1 MSREQR
7 GPNEKLG
14 TVLALAGISNAG
26 LARRVNDLGAQRGLT
41 LRYDKTS
48 VARWVSKGMVPQ
60 GAAPHLIAAAIGAKL
75 GRPVP
80 LHEIGLADADP
91 APEVGLA
98 FPRDVAEA
106 VRSATELYRL
116 DLAGRRA
123 GSGGIWQSLAGSFSV
138 SAYATPASRWL
149 ISPADPSVE
158 RDANAA
164 RTAVLGPQGTT
175 EGARTGAGAHGAP
188 GRAAGSSDVE
198 TTTES
203 STTAPAASS
212 TEPSPTPDT
221 ADGAAHGTPDAG
233 GYSRVPAGPAET
245 PGSRRQSGPPAAA
258 GARPA
263 AGAQAADPPGPGTPA
278 PGSPRTA
285 SIPTQPGPQN
295 TSASGT
301 AASASARA
309 VRSDRAAKAA
319 PAPSAPPR
327 RGGGGASTGTGTGTL
342 APPVTSD
349 ISPLRVGHS
358 DVAKLREA
366 AQDARRWDSKY
377 GGGDWRS
384 SMVPEC
390 LRVDAAPLL
399 LGSYSDEVGR
409 ALFGA
414 AAELTRL
421 AGWMA
426 FDTGQQ
432 EAAQRY
438 YIQALRLARAAA
450 DVPLGGYVLASM
462 SLQAT
467 YRGFADEGVDLAQA
481 AVERNRGLAT
491 ARTMSFFRLVEARA
505 HAKANDAPA
514 AGAALKAAEG
524 WLERSRDGDAD
535 PSWLGFYSYDRFA
548 ADAAECHL
556 DLKAPRQVRR
566 FTEQALSR
574 PTEEFVRS
582 HGLRLVVS
590 AVAELESGNL
600 DAACAA
606 GTRAVEVAGRISSAR
621 TTEYVRDLLHR
632 LEPYGHEPRVAELRE
647 RARPLL
653 VAPA

>member
-1 MSREQR
+1 MSRELR
-7 GPNEKLG
+7 GPNDKLG

-80 LHEIGLADADP
+80 LHEIGLADVDP

-98 FPRDVAEA
+98 FPRGVPAA
-106 VRSATELYRL
+106 VVSATALYRL
-116 DLAGRRA
+116 DLAGRRT
-123 GSGGIWQSLAGSFSV
+123 GSGGIWQSLAGSFAV
-138 SAYATPASRWL
+138 TAYATPASRWL
-149 ISPADPSVE
+149 IKPADSTV
-158 RDANAA
+158 A
-164 RTAVLGPQGTT
+164 RGIDEVTDPTA
-175 EGARTGAGAHGAP
+175 
-188 GRAAGSSDVE
+188 
-198 TTTES
+198 
-203 STTAPAASS
+203 
-212 TEPSPTPDT
+212 
-221 ADGAAHGTPDAG
+221 
-233 GYSRVPAGPAET
+233 
-245 PGSRRQSGPPAAA
+245 
-258 GARPA
+258 
-263 AGAQAADPPGPGTPA
+263 
-278 PGSPRTA
+278 
-285 SIPTQPGPQN
+285 
-295 TSASGT
+295 
-301 AASASARA
+301 
-309 VRSDRAAKAA
+309 
-319 PAPSAPPR
+319 
-327 RGGGGASTGTGTGTL
+327 
-342 APPVTSD
+342 
-349 ISPLRVGHS
+349 LRVGHN

-366 AQDARRWDSKY
+366 AEDARRWDSKY

-399 LGSYSDEVGR
+399 LGSYTDEVGR

-414 AAELTRL
+414 SAQLTRL

-462 SLQAT
+462 SLQAV
-467 YRGFADEGVDLAQA
+467 YRGYGDEGVDLAQA

-505 HAKANDAPA
+505 HARAGDSAA
-514 AGAALKAAEG
+514 AGTALKASEG
-524 WLERSRDGDAD
+524 WLERSRTGDAD
-535 PSWLGFYSYDRFA
+535 PSWLGFYTYDRFA
-548 ADAAECHL
+548 ADAAECYH

-566 FTEQALSR
+566 FTEQALSK

-621 TTEYVRDLLHR
+621 TTEYVKDLLHR
-632 LEPYGHEPRVAELRE
+632 LEPYGDEPKVVELRE

>member
-14 TVLALAGISNAG
+14 AVLALAGISNAG

-60 GAAPHLIAAAIGAKL
+60 GAAPHLIAAAIGQKL

-98 FPRDVAEA
+98 FPRDVGEA
-106 VRSATELYRL
+106 VRAATDLYRL

-123 GSGGIWQSLAGSFSV
+123 GGGGIWQSLAGSFSV

-149 ISPADPSVE
+149 ITPADPSVE
-158 RDANAA
+158 R
-164 RTAVLGPQGTT
+164 
-175 EGARTGAGAHGAP
+175 EAGRHGS
-188 GRAAGSSDVE
+188 GGGS
-198 TTTES
+198 
-203 STTAPAASS
+203 
-212 TEPSPTPDT
+212 
-221 ADGAAHGTPDAG
+221 GQ
-233 GYSRVPAGPAET
+233 GPAD
-245 PGSRRQSGPPAAA
+245 SGEH
-258 GARPA
+258 
-263 AGAQAADPPGPGTPA
+263 
-278 PGSPRTA
+278 
-285 SIPTQPGPQN
+285 
-295 TSASGT
+295 
-301 AASASARA
+301 
-309 VRSDRAAKAA
+309 V
-319 PAPSAPPR
+319 
-327 RGGGGASTGTGTGTL
+327 
-342 APPVTSD
+342 
-349 ISPLRVGHS
+349 RVGHS

-366 AQDARRWDSKY
+366 AEDARKWDSKY

-414 AAELTRL
+414 TSELTRL

-481 AVERNRGLAT
+481 ALERNRGLAT

-505 HAKANDAPA
+505 HAKAGDGPA
-514 AGAALKAAEG
+514 AAAALKSAEG
-524 WLERSRDGDAD
+524 WLERSREGDAD
-535 PSWLGFYSYDRFA
+535 PTWLGFYSYDRFC
-548 ADAAECHL
+548 ADAAECYR
-556 DLKAPRQVRR
+556 DLRMPREVRR

-632 LEPYGHEPRVAELRE
+632 LEPYGHEPRVMELRE

>member
-98 FPRDVAEA
+98 FPRDVGEA

-149 ISPADPSVE
+149 ISPADATVE
-158 RDANAA
+158 RDAKAAGAPAFDSQGARGAHSSAGAQGPPGKAAQSTTAVPPGASAALNAQAA
-164 RTAVLGPQGTT
+164 RTALGTLGALGT
-175 EGARTGAGAHGAP
+175 RQ
-188 GRAAGSSDVE
+188 
-198 TTTES
+198 
-203 STTAPAASS
+203 APAI
-212 TEPSPTPDT
+212 
-221 ADGAAHGTPDAG
+221 
-233 GYSRVPAGPAET
+233 PAQP
-245 PGSRRQSGPPAAA
+245 
-258 GARPA
+258 RPE
-263 AGAQAADPPGPGTPA
+263 
-278 PGSPRTA
+278 
-285 SIPTQPGPQN
+285 
-295 TSASGT
+295 
-301 AASASARA
+301 
-309 VRSDRAAKAA
+309 AA
-319 PAPSAPPR
+319 PAPVSTSVPAPESTSTAIITTT
-327 RGGGGASTGTGTGTL
+327 GATSGP
-342 APPVTSD
+342 ASD

-358 DVAKLREA
+358 DVSKLREA

-505 HAKANDAPA
+505 HAKANDASA
-514 AGAALKAAEG
+514 AGSALKAAES

>member
-1 MSREQR
+1 MSRELR

-60 GAAPHLIAAAIGAKL
+60 GAAPHLIAAAIGQKL

-98 FPRDVAEA
+98 FPRDVAQA
-106 VRSATELYRL
+106 VKSATELYRL

-123 GSGGIWQSLAGSFSV
+123 GSGGIWQSLAGSFAV

-149 ISPADPSVE
+149 ITPADSSVAREVSPA
-158 RDANAA
+158 
-164 RTAVLGPQGTT
+164 
-175 EGARTGAGAHGAP
+175 EGSGAP
-188 GRAAGSSDVE
+188 A
-198 TTTES
+198 
-203 STTAPAASS
+203 
-212 TEPSPTPDT
+212 
-221 ADGAAHGTPDAG
+221 
-233 GYSRVPAGPAET
+233 
-245 PGSRRQSGPPAAA
+245 
-258 GARPA
+258 
-263 AGAQAADPPGPGTPA
+263 
-278 PGSPRTA
+278 
-285 SIPTQPGPQN
+285 
-295 TSASGT
+295 
-301 AASASARA
+301 
-309 VRSDRAAKAA
+309 
-319 PAPSAPPR
+319 
-327 RGGGGASTGTGTGTL
+327 
-342 APPVTSD
+342 
-349 ISPLRVGHS
+349 RVGHS
-358 DVAKLREA
+358 DVRKLREA
-366 AQDARRWDSKY
+366 AEDARRWDSKY

-390 LRVDAAPLL
+390 LRVEAAPLL
-399 LGSYSDEVGR
+399 LGSYADDVGR
-409 ALFGA
+409 SLFGA
-414 AAELTRL
+414 SAELTRL

-467 YRGFADEGVDLAQA
+467 YRGFGDEGVDLAQA
-481 AVERNRGLAT
+481 ALERNRGLAT

-505 HAKANDAPA
+505 HARAGDAPA

-524 WLERSRDGDAD
+524 WLERSRPGDSD
-535 PSWLGFYSYDRFA
+535 PVWLGFYSYDRFA
-548 ADAAECHL
+548 ADAAECYR

-600 DAACAA
+600 DAACEQ
-606 GTRAVEVAGRISSAR
+606 GVRAVEVAGRISSAR

-632 LEPYGHEPRVAELRE
+632 LEPYGDEPRVVELRE

-653 VAPA
+653 MTPA

>member
-1 MSREQR
+1 MSRELR
-7 GPNEKLG
+7 EPNEKLG
-14 TVLALAGISNAG
+14 AVLALAGISNAG

-98 FPRDVAEA
+98 FPRDVGAA
-106 VRSATELYRL
+106 VRSATDLYRL
-116 DLAGRRA
+116 DLAGRR
-123 GSGGIWQSLAGSFSV
+123 GGGGIWQSLAGSFSV
-138 SAYATPASRWL
+138 AAYATPASRWL
-149 ISPADPSVE
+149 ISPADSSVAREPAGSAGPVRPAHQPSAAAPSSAHDAPTHSAPAHDAPAQGAPT
-158 RDANAA
+158 RDAPTRDLPSSPAPKSPTPKSPTPGTPETGSRPSPEG
-164 RTAVLGPQGTT
+164 RTTGP
-175 EGARTGAGAHGAP
+175 ATGP
-188 GRAAGSSDVE
+188 M
-198 TTTES
+198 
-203 STTAPAASS
+203 TAPADRTAGPPS
-212 TEPSPTPDT
+212 TV
-221 ADGAAHGTPDAG
+221 
-233 GYSRVPAGPAET
+233 VPAQHGPET
-245 PGSRRQSGPPAAA
+245 LRDHVQ
-258 GARPA
+258 
-263 AGAQAADPPGPGTPA
+263 
-278 PGSPRTA
+278 
-285 SIPTQPGPQN
+285 
-295 TSASGT
+295 
-301 AASASARA
+301 
-309 VRSDRAAKAA
+309 
-319 PAPSAPPR
+319 
-327 RGGGGASTGTGTGTL
+327 
-342 APPVTSD
+342 
-349 ISPLRVGHS
+349 RVGHS
-358 DVAKLREA
+358 DVTKLREA
-366 AQDARRWDSKY
+366 AEDARRWDSKY

-399 LGSYSDEVGR
+399 LGSYTDEVGR

-414 AAELTRL
+414 TAELTRL

-467 YRGFADEGVDLAQA
+467 YRDFPDEGVDLAQA

-505 HAKANDAPA
+505 HAKAGDSAA
-514 AGAALKAAEG
+514 AGAALRAAEG
-524 WLERSRDGDAD
+524 WLERSREGDPD
-535 PSWLGFYSYDRFA
+535 PTWLGFYSYDRFA
-548 ADAAECHL
+548 ADAAECYR
-556 DLKAPRQVRR
+556 DLKLPRQVRR

-574 PTEEFVRS
+574 PTEEYVRS

-632 LEPYGHEPRVAELRE
+632 LEPYGDEPRVAELRE

>member
-60 GAAPHLIAAAIGAKL
+60 GAAPHLIAAAIGQKL

-98 FPRDVAEA
+98 FPRDVGEA
-106 VRSATELYRL
+106 VRSATDLYRL

-123 GSGGIWQSLAGSFSV
+123 GGGGIWQSLAGSFAV

-149 ISPADPSVE
+149 ITPADPSVE
-158 RDANAA
+158 REAP
-164 RTAVLGPQGTT
+164 RPP
-175 EGARTGAGAHGAP
+175 GAGITG
-188 GRAAGSSDVE
+188 
-198 TTTES
+198 
-203 STTAPAASS
+203 
-212 TEPSPTPDT
+212 
-221 ADGAAHGTPDAG
+221 
-233 GYSRVPAGPAET
+233 
-245 PGSRRQSGPPAAA
+245 
-258 GARPA
+258 
-263 AGAQAADPPGPGTPA
+263 
-278 PGSPRTA
+278 
-285 SIPTQPGPQN
+285 
-295 TSASGT
+295 
-301 AASASARA
+301 
-309 VRSDRAAKAA
+309 
-319 PAPSAPPR
+319 
-327 RGGGGASTGTGTGTL
+327 GGGGATGGAATASAATEY
-342 APPVTSD
+342 V
-349 ISPLRVGHS
+349 RVGHS

-366 AQDARRWDSKY
+366 AEDARRWDSKY

-399 LGSYSDEVGR
+399 LASYSDEVGR

-414 AAELTRL
+414 TAELTRL

-481 AVERNRGLAT
+481 ALERNRGLAT

-505 HAKANDAPA
+505 HAKAGDGVA
-514 AGAALKAAEG
+514 AAAALKSAEG
-524 WLERSRDGDAD
+524 WLERSREGDGD
-535 PSWLGFYSYDRFA
+535 PTWLGFYSYDRFC
-548 ADAAECHL
+548 ADAAECYS
-556 DLKAPRQVRR
+556 DLKAPREVRR

-632 LEPYGHEPRVAELRE
+632 LEPYGDEPRVMELRE

>member
-1 MSREQR
+1 MSREPR

-60 GAAPHLIAAAIGAKL
+60 GAAPHLIAAAIGSKL

-91 APEVGLA
+91 GPEVGLA
-98 FPRDVAEA
+98 FPRDVRAA
-106 VRSATELYRL
+106 VKAATDLYRL
-116 DLAGRRA
+116 DLHGGRR
-123 GSGGIWQSLAGSFSV
+123 GGGGIWQSLAGSFAV

-149 ISPADPSVE
+149 ITPADSSVA
-158 RDANAA
+158 RDPETAA
-164 RTAVLGPQGTT
+164 RSAGTDGGAAPGDNAGGANGSAGP
-175 EGARTGAGAHGAP
+175 GAG
-188 GRAAGSSDVE
+188 
-198 TTTES
+198 
-203 STTAPAASS
+203 
-212 TEPSPTPDT
+212 PD
-221 ADGAAHGTPDAG
+221 GEG
-233 GYSRVPAGPAET
+233 AET
-245 PGSRRQSGPPAAA
+245 P
-258 GARPA
+258 
-263 AGAQAADPPGPGTPA
+263 
-278 PGSPRTA
+278 
-285 SIPTQPGPQN
+285 
-295 TSASGT
+295 
-301 AASASARA
+301 
-309 VRSDRAAKAA
+309 
-319 PAPSAPPR
+319 
-327 RGGGGASTGTGTGTL
+327 
-342 APPVTSD
+342 
-349 ISPLRVGHS
+349 SPLRVGHS

-366 AQDARRWDSKY
+366 ADEARRWDSKY

-399 LGSYSDEVGR
+399 LGAYTDEVGR
-409 ALFGA
+409 SLFGA
-414 AAELTRL
+414 TSELTRL

-481 AVERNRGLAT
+481 ALERNRGLAT

-505 HAKANDAPA
+505 HAKNNDAHA
-514 AGAALKAAEG
+514 CGASLSGAES
-524 WLERSRDGDAD
+524 WLERAREGDAD
-535 PSWLGFYSYDRFA
+535 PSWLDFYSYDRLA
-548 ADAAECHL
+548 ADAAECYR
-556 DLKAPRQVRR
+556 DLRAPRQVRR
-566 FTEQALSR
+566 FTEKALSK

-582 HGLRLVVS
+582 HGLRLIVS

-606 GTRAVEVAGRISSAR
+606 GARAVEVANRISSAR

-632 LEPYGHEPRVAELRE
+632 LEPYGDEPQVAELRE
-647 RARPLL
+647 QARPLL
-653 VAPA
+653 AAPA

>member
-1 MSREQR
+1 MSRELR

-26 LARRVNDLGAQRGLT
+26 LARRVNDLGSQRGLT

-98 FPRDVAEA
+98 FPRDVGEA
-106 VRSATELYRL
+106 VRSATDLYRL

-123 GSGGIWQSLAGSFSV
+123 GSGGIWQSLAGSFAV

-149 ISPADPSVE
+149 ISPADSSVA
-158 RDANAA
+158 RDAAMAEAA
-164 RTAVLGPQGTT
+164 R
-175 EGARTGAGAHGAP
+175 RAH
-188 GRAAGSSDVE
+188 
-198 TTTES
+198 
-203 STTAPAASS
+203 
-212 TEPSPTPDT
+212 
-221 ADGAAHGTPDAG
+221 AAHG
-233 GYSRVPAGPAET
+233 GPGLTGPPPSTTGAT
-245 PGSRRQSGPPAAA
+245 GPPAAP
-258 GARPA
+258 GAPGALAADA
-263 AGAQAADPPGPGTPA
+263 AGE
-278 PGSPRTA
+278 
-285 SIPTQPGPQN
+285 
-295 TSASGT
+295 
-301 AASASARA
+301 
-309 VRSDRAAKAA
+309 V
-319 PAPSAPPR
+319 
-327 RGGGGASTGTGTGTL
+327 
-342 APPVTSD
+342 
-349 ISPLRVGHS
+349 SPLRVGHS

-366 AQDARRWDSKY
+366 AADARRWDSKY

-399 LGSYSDEVGR
+399 LAAYSDEVGR
-409 ALFGA
+409 GLFGA
-414 AAELTRL
+414 TAELTRL

-481 AVERNRGLAT
+481 ALERNRGLAT

-505 HAKANDAPA
+505 HAKAGDAAA

-524 WLERSRDGDAD
+524 WLERSRPGDAD

-548 ADAAECHL
+548 ADAAECYR
-556 DLKAPRQVRR
+556 DLKAPRQMRR

-574 PTEEFVRS
+574 PTEEFARS

-632 LEPYGHEPRVAELRE
+632 LEPYGDEPRVAELRE

>member
-1 MSREQR
+1 MPRAYAWRRGGRLWVEGWRMSREQR

-60 GAAPHLIAAAIGAKL
+60 GAAPHLIAAAIGQKL

-98 FPRDVAEA
+98 FPRDVGEA

-123 GSGGIWQSLAGSFSV
+123 GGGGIWQSLAGSFAV

-149 ISPADPSVE
+149 ITPADSSVE
-158 RDANAA
+158 RS
-164 RTAVLGPQGTT
+164 V
-175 EGARTGAGAHGAP
+175 
-188 GRAAGSSDVE
+188 
-198 TTTES
+198 
-203 STTAPAASS
+203 PAA
-212 TEPSPTPDT
+212 PDGT
-221 ADGAAHGTPDAG
+221 ADD
-233 GYSRVPAGPAET
+233 
-245 PGSRRQSGPPAAA
+245 
-258 GARPA
+258 
-263 AGAQAADPPGPGTPA
+263 
-278 PGSPRTA
+278 
-285 SIPTQPGPQN
+285 
-295 TSASGT
+295 
-301 AASASARA
+301 
-309 VRSDRAAKAA
+309 
-319 PAPSAPPR
+319 
-327 RGGGGASTGTGTGTL
+327 GGA
-342 APPVTSD
+342 V
-349 ISPLRVGHS
+349 RVGHS

-366 AQDARRWDSKY
+366 AEDARRWDSKY

-414 AAELTRL
+414 TAELTRL

-481 AVERNRGLAT
+481 ALERNRGLAT

-505 HAKANDAPA
+505 HAKAGDAAA
-514 AGAALKAAEG
+514 AGAALRAAEG
-524 WLERSRDGDAD
+524 WLERSREGDPD
-535 PSWLGFYSYDRFA
+535 PSWLGFYSYDRFC
-548 ADAAECHL
+548 ADAAECYR

-574 PTEEFVRS
+574 PTEEYVRS
-582 HGLRLVVS
+582 HGLRLIVS

-632 LEPYGHEPRVAELRE
+632 LEPYGDEPRVAELRE

-653 VAPA
+653 MAPA

>member
-1 MSREQR
+1 MSRELR
-7 GPNEKLG
+7 EPNEKLG
-14 TVLALAGISNAG
+14 AVLALAGISNAG

-98 FPRDVAEA
+98 FPRDVGSA
-106 VRSATELYRL
+106 VRSATDLYRL
-116 DLAGRRA
+116 DLAGRR
-123 GSGGIWQSLAGSFSV
+123 GGGGIWQSLAGSFSV
-138 SAYATPASRWL
+138 AAYATPASRWL
-149 ISPADPSVE
+149 ISPADGSVARE
-158 RDANAA
+158 PAGQAGSANSAGPAGGPAHHRSAAATSSAHEAAHDAAHDAA
-164 RTAVLGPQGTT
+164 RHAPVQDAPAQDTPAQGASARDLPSPRPPAAGTA
-175 EGARTGAGAHGAP
+175 AP
-188 GRAAGSSDVE
+188 GPRPAPEGR
-198 TTTES
+198 TTGPATGPM
-203 STTAPAASS
+203 TAPAGRTAGPPS
-212 TEPSPTPDT
+212 TV
-221 ADGAAHGTPDAG
+221 
-233 GYSRVPAGPAET
+233 VPAQHGPET
-245 PGSRRQSGPPAAA
+245 PRDHVQ
-258 GARPA
+258 
-263 AGAQAADPPGPGTPA
+263 
-278 PGSPRTA
+278 
-285 SIPTQPGPQN
+285 
-295 TSASGT
+295 
-301 AASASARA
+301 
-309 VRSDRAAKAA
+309 
-319 PAPSAPPR
+319 
-327 RGGGGASTGTGTGTL
+327 
-342 APPVTSD
+342 
-349 ISPLRVGHS
+349 RVGHS
-358 DVAKLREA
+358 DVTKLREA
-366 AQDARRWDSKY
+366 AEDARRWDSKY

-399 LGSYSDEVGR
+399 LGSYTDEVGR

-414 AAELTRL
+414 TAELTRL

-467 YRGFADEGVDLAQA
+467 YRDFPDEGVDLAQA

-505 HAKANDAPA
+505 HAKAGDSAA
-514 AGAALKAAEG
+514 AGAALRAAEG
-524 WLERSRDGDAD
+524 WLERSREGDPD
-535 PSWLGFYSYDRFA
+535 PTWLGFYSYDRFA
-548 ADAAECHL
+548 ADAAECYR
-556 DLKAPRQVRR
+556 DLKLPRQVRR

-574 PTEEFVRS
+574 PTEEYVRS

-632 LEPYGHEPRVAELRE
+632 LEPYGDEPRVAELRE

>member
-1 MSREQR
+1 MSRELR
-7 GPNEKLG
+7 EPNEKLG
-14 TVLALAGISNAG
+14 AVLALAGISNAG

-98 FPRDVAEA
+98 FPRDVGAA
-106 VRSATELYRL
+106 VRSATDLYRL
-116 DLAGRRA
+116 DLAGRR
-123 GSGGIWQSLAGSFSV
+123 GGGGIWQSLAGSFSV
-138 SAYATPASRWL
+138 AAYATPASRWL
-149 ISPADPSVE
+149 ISPADSSVARE
-158 RDANAA
+158 PAGSRAA
-164 RTAVLGPQGTT
+164 HLTAGAPATGDPTT
-175 EGARTGAGAHGAP
+175 GGATTDQAAPGSAAPDTGAPDTGAP
-188 GRAAGSSDVE
+188 GDPTTDDPTARTSAALD
-198 TTTES
+198 
-203 STTAPAASS
+203 PAARHSMVRSPVSATPSAHDAPTREATAAQGPRSS
-212 TEPSPTPDT
+212 PDGRT
-221 ADGAAHGTPDAG
+221 TGPMTGLAG
-233 GYSRVPAGPAET
+233 PMAGPA
-245 PGSRRQSGPPAAA
+245 SGPVTGPAT
-258 GARPA
+258 GPPSTVVPA
-263 AGAQAADPPGPGTPA
+263 
-278 PGSPRTA
+278 
-285 SIPTQPGPQN
+285 QPGPE
-295 TSASGT
+295 T
-301 AASASARA
+301 
-309 VRSDRAAKAA
+309 
-319 PAPSAPPR
+319 PR
-327 RGGGGASTGTGTGTL
+327 DHGQ
-342 APPVTSD
+342 
-349 ISPLRVGHS
+349 RVGHS
-358 DVAKLREA
+358 DVSKLREA
-366 AQDARRWDSKY
+366 AEDARRWDSKY

-399 LGSYSDEVGR
+399 LGSYTDEVGR

-414 AAELTRL
+414 TAELTRL

-467 YRGFADEGVDLAQA
+467 YRDFPDEGVDLAQA

-505 HAKANDAPA
+505 HAKAGDSTA
-514 AGAALKAAEG
+514 AGAALRAAEG
-524 WLERSRDGDAD
+524 WLERSREGDPD
-535 PSWLGFYSYDRFA
+535 PTWLGFYSYDRFA
-548 ADAAECHL
+548 ADAAECYR
-556 DLKAPRQVRR
+556 DLKLPRQVRR

-574 PTEEFVRS
+574 PTEEYVRS

-632 LEPYGHEPRVAELRE
+632 LEPYGDEPRVAELRE

>member
-14 TVLALAGISNAG
+14 AVLALAGISNAG

-60 GAAPHLIAAAIGAKL
+60 GAAPHLIAAAIGQKL

-98 FPRDVAEA
+98 FPRDVGQA

-123 GSGGIWQSLAGSFSV
+123 GSGGIWQSLAGSFAV

-149 ISPADPSVE
+149 ITPADSSVAREVSPSE
-158 RDANAA
+158 
-164 RTAVLGPQGTT
+164 TS
-175 EGARTGAGAHGAP
+175 GAP
-188 GRAAGSSDVE
+188 L
-198 TTTES
+198 
-203 STTAPAASS
+203 
-212 TEPSPTPDT
+212 
-221 ADGAAHGTPDAG
+221 
-233 GYSRVPAGPAET
+233 
-245 PGSRRQSGPPAAA
+245 
-258 GARPA
+258 
-263 AGAQAADPPGPGTPA
+263 
-278 PGSPRTA
+278 
-285 SIPTQPGPQN
+285 
-295 TSASGT
+295 
-301 AASASARA
+301 
-309 VRSDRAAKAA
+309 K
-319 PAPSAPPR
+319 
-327 RGGGGASTGTGTGTL
+327 
-342 APPVTSD
+342 
-349 ISPLRVGHS
+349 VGHS
-358 DVAKLREA
+358 DVQKLREA
-366 AQDARRWDSKY
+366 AEDARRWDSKY

-390 LRVDAAPLL
+390 LRVEAAPLL

-414 AAELTRL
+414 SAELTRL

-467 YRGFADEGVDLAQA
+467 YRGFGDEGVDLAQA
-481 AVERNRGLAT
+481 ALERNRGLAT

-505 HAKANDAPA
+505 HARAGDAQA
-514 AGAALKAAEG
+514 AGAALKAAES
-524 WLERSRDGDAD
+524 WLERSREGDHD

-548 ADAAECHL
+548 ADAAECYR

-566 FTEQALSR
+566 FTEQALSK

-600 DAACAA
+600 DAACEQ
-606 GTRAVEVAGRISSAR
+606 GVRAVEVAGRISSAR

-632 LEPYGHEPRVAELRE
+632 LEPYGDEPRVVELRE

-653 VAPA
+653 MAPA

>member
-98 FPRDVAEA
+98 FPRDVGEA
-106 VRSATELYRL
+106 VKSATELYRL

-123 GSGGIWQSLAGSFSV
+123 GGGGIWQSLAGSFAV

-149 ISPADPSVE
+149 ITPADASVE
-158 RDANAA
+158 RLFDVAGGSP
-164 RTAVLGPQGTT
+164 LSSDPS
-175 EGARTGAGAHGAP
+175 AGAHEP
-188 GRAAGSSDVE
+188 GGVSDGPE
-198 TTTES
+198 
-203 STTAPAASS
+203 
-212 TEPSPTPDT
+212 T
-221 ADGAAHGTPDAG
+221 AD
-233 GYSRVPAGPAET
+233 V
-245 PGSRRQSGPPAAA
+245 
-258 GARPA
+258 
-263 AGAQAADPPGPGTPA
+263 ADTPA
-278 PGSPRTA
+278 
-285 SIPTQPGPQN
+285 
-295 TSASGT
+295 
-301 AASASARA
+301 
-309 VRSDRAAKAA
+309 
-319 PAPSAPPR
+319 
-327 RGGGGASTGTGTGTL
+327 
-342 APPVTSD
+342 
-349 ISPLRVGHS
+349 RVGHS

-366 AQDARRWDSKY
+366 AEDARRWDSKY

-414 AAELTRL
+414 TAELTRL

-481 AVERNRGLAT
+481 ALERNRGLAT

-505 HAKANDAPA
+505 HAKANDAAA

-524 WLERSRDGDAD
+524 WLERSREGDGD

-548 ADAAECHL
+548 ADAAECYR

-574 PTEEFVRS
+574 PTEEYVRS

-632 LEPYGHEPRVAELRE
+632 LEPYGDEPRVMELRE

-653 VAPA
+653 MTPA

>member
-1 MSREQR
+1 MSREPR

-14 TVLALAGISNAG
+14 AVLALAGISNAG

-60 GAAPHLIAAAIGAKL
+60 GVAPHLIAAAIGSKL

-98 FPRDVAEA
+98 FPRDVGAA

-116 DLAGRRA
+116 DPAGRRG
-123 GSGGIWQSLAGSFSV
+123 GSGSVWQSLAGSFSV
-138 SAYATPASRWL
+138 SAYAVPTSRWL
-149 ISPADPSVE
+149 IKPADSSVA
-158 RDANAA
+158 RDASALTG
-164 RTAVLGPQGTT
+164 TAGI
-175 EGARTGAGAHGAP
+175 A
-188 GRAAGSSDVE
+188 
-198 TTTES
+198 
-203 STTAPAASS
+203 
-212 TEPSPTPDT
+212 
-221 ADGAAHGTPDAG
+221 
-233 GYSRVPAGPAET
+233 PAGPGIADA
-245 PGSRRQSGPPAAA
+245 GPV
-258 GARPA
+258 
-263 AGAQAADPPGPGTPA
+263 PGPADEQRPY
-278 PGSPRTA
+278 
-285 SIPTQPGPQN
+285 
-295 TSASGT
+295 
-301 AASASARA
+301 
-309 VRSDRAAKAA
+309 
-319 PAPSAPPR
+319 
-327 RGGGGASTGTGTGTL
+327 
-342 APPVTSD
+342 PPVPTS
-349 ISPLRVGHS
+349 LRVGHS

-366 AQDARRWDSKY
+366 AQEARRWDSKY

-390 LRVDAAPLL
+390 LRVDATPLL

-409 ALFGA
+409 SLFGA
-414 AAELTRL
+414 TAELTRL

-481 AVERNRGLAT
+481 ALERNRGLAT
-491 ARTMSFFRLVEARA
+491 ARTMSFFHLVEARA
-505 HAKANDAPA
+505 LAKAGDS
-514 AGAALKAAEG
+514 GACGTSLAAAEG
-524 WLERSRDGDAD
+524 WLERSRDGDPD
-535 PSWLGFYSYDRFA
+535 PSWLDFYSYDRLA
-548 ADAAECHL
+548 ADAAECYR

-632 LEPYGHEPRVAELRE
+632 LEPYGDEPRVAELRE

-653 VAPA
+653 AAPA

>member
-60 GAAPHLIAAAIGAKL
+60 GAAPHLIAAAIGQKL

-98 FPRDVAEA
+98 FPRDVGAA
-106 VRSATELYRL
+106 VKSATELYRL

-123 GSGGIWQSLAGSFSV
+123 GGGIWQSLAGSFAV

-149 ISPADPSVE
+149 ITPADSSVA
-158 RDANAA
+158 RDVT
-164 RTAVLGPQGTT
+164 R
-175 EGARTGAGAHGAP
+175 E
-188 GRAAGSSDVE
+188 
-198 TTTES
+198 
-203 STTAPAASS
+203 
-212 TEPSPTPDT
+212 
-221 ADGAAHGTPDAG
+221 
-233 GYSRVPAGPAET
+233 
-245 PGSRRQSGPPAAA
+245 
-258 GARPA
+258 
-263 AGAQAADPPGPGTPA
+263 AQRD
-278 PGSPRTA
+278 
-285 SIPTQPGPQN
+285 
-295 TSASGT
+295 
-301 AASASARA
+301 
-309 VRSDRAAKAA
+309 AA
-319 PAPSAPPR
+319 PADD
-327 RGGGGASTGTGTGTL
+327 GGA
-342 APPVTSD
+342 PMK
-349 ISPLRVGHS
+349 VGHS
-358 DVAKLREA
+358 DVLKLREA
-366 AQDARRWDSKY
+366 AEDARRWDSKY

-390 LRVDAAPLL
+390 LRVEAAPLL

-414 AAELTRL
+414 SAELTRL

-467 YRGFADEGVDLAQA
+467 YRGFGDEGVDLAQA
-481 AVERNRGLAT
+481 ALERNRGLAT

-505 HAKANDAPA
+505 HARANDAQA
-514 AGAALKAAEG
+514 AGAALRAAEG
-524 WLERSRDGDAD
+524 WLERARDGDHD

-548 ADAAECHL
+548 ADAAECYR

-600 DAACAA
+600 DAACEQ
-606 GTRAVEVAGRISSAR
+606 GTRALEVAGRISSAR
-621 TTEYVRDLLHR
+621 TTEYVKDLLHR
-632 LEPYGHEPRVAELRE
+632 LEPYGDEPRVVELRE

>member
-1 MSREQR
+1 MSRDIR

-60 GAAPHLIAAAIGAKL
+60 GAAPHLIASAIGSKL

-98 FPRDVAEA
+98 FPRDVGAA

-123 GSGGIWQSLAGSFSV
+123 GGGGIWQSLAGSFAV

-149 ISPADPSVE
+149 ISPADSSVARE
-158 RDANAA
+158 AAEARDRDA
-164 RTAVLGPQGTT
+164 
-175 EGARTGAGAHGAP
+175 
-188 GRAAGSSDVE
+188 
-198 TTTES
+198 
-203 STTAPAASS
+203 
-212 TEPSPTPDT
+212 
-221 ADGAAHGTPDAG
+221 
-233 GYSRVPAGPAET
+233 
-245 PGSRRQSGPPAAA
+245 AAA
-258 GARPA
+258 GD
-263 AGAQAADPPGPGTPA
+263 AG
-278 PGSPRTA
+278 
-285 SIPTQPGPQN
+285 IPQH
-295 TSASGT
+295 
-301 AASASARA
+301 
-309 VRSDRAAKAA
+309 
-319 PAPSAPPR
+319 
-327 RGGGGASTGTGTGTL
+327 
-342 APPVTSD
+342 
-349 ISPLRVGHS
+349 VGHS
-358 DVAKLREA
+358 DVTKLREA
-366 AQDARRWDSKY
+366 AEDARRWDSKY

-399 LGSYSDEVGR
+399 LASYSDEVGR

-414 AAELTRL
+414 TSELTRL

-481 AVERNRGLAT
+481 ALERNRGLAT

-505 HAKANDAPA
+505 QAKAGEARA
-514 AGAALKAAEG
+514 CEVALKAAEG
-524 WLERSRDGDAD
+524 WLERSRGGDPD
-535 PSWLGFYSYDRFA
+535 PAWLDFYSYERFA
-548 ADAAECHL
+548 ADAAECYR
-556 DLKAPRQVRR
+556 DLRLPRQVRR

-632 LEPYGHEPRVAELRE
+632 LEPYGNEPRVVELRE

-653 VAPA
+653 AAPA

>member
-1 MSREQR
+1 MSRELR
-7 GPNEKLG
+7 EPNEKLG
-14 TVLALAGISNAG
+14 AVLALAGISNAG

-98 FPRDVAEA
+98 FPRDVGAA
-106 VRSATELYRL
+106 VRSATDLYRL
-116 DLAGRRA
+116 DLAGRR
-123 GSGGIWQSLAGSFSV
+123 GGGGIWQSLAGSFSV
-138 SAYATPASRWL
+138 AAYATPASRWL
-149 ISPADPSVE
+149 ISPADGSVARE
-158 RDANAA
+158 PAGTNPGPAA
-164 RTAVLGPQGTT
+164 H
-175 EGARTGAGAHGAP
+175 GAGAHGP
-188 GRAAGSSDVE
+188 AAHGPTAQSPVTAATPSAHDAATHE
-198 TTTES
+198 
-203 STTAPAASS
+203 APAAAPAHEA
-212 TEPSPTPDT
+212 TAPGPRPSPEGRTTGPAT
-221 ADGAAHGTPDAG
+221 GPMTGPVSGPPSTV
-233 GYSRVPAGPAET
+233 VPAQPGAET
-245 PGSRRQSGPPAAA
+245 PRDHGQ
-258 GARPA
+258 
-263 AGAQAADPPGPGTPA
+263 
-278 PGSPRTA
+278 
-285 SIPTQPGPQN
+285 
-295 TSASGT
+295 
-301 AASASARA
+301 
-309 VRSDRAAKAA
+309 
-319 PAPSAPPR
+319 
-327 RGGGGASTGTGTGTL
+327 
-342 APPVTSD
+342 
-349 ISPLRVGHS
+349 RVGHS
-358 DVAKLREA
+358 DVTKLREA
-366 AQDARRWDSKY
+366 AEDARRWDSKY

-399 LGSYSDEVGR
+399 LGSYTDEVGR

-414 AAELTRL
+414 TAELTRL

-467 YRGFADEGVDLAQA
+467 YRDFPDEGVDLAQA

-505 HAKANDAPA
+505 HAKAGDSTA
-514 AGAALKAAEG
+514 AGAALRAAEG
-524 WLERSRDGDAD
+524 WLERSREGDPD
-535 PSWLGFYSYDRFA
+535 PTWLGFYSYDRFA
-548 ADAAECHL
+548 ADAAECYR
-556 DLKAPRQVRR
+556 DLKLPRQVRR

-574 PTEEFVRS
+574 PTEEYVRS

-632 LEPYGHEPRVAELRE
+632 LEPYGDEPRVAELRE

-653 VAPA
+653 VTPA

>member
-98 FPRDVAEA
+98 FPRDVSEA
-106 VRSATELYRL
+106 VRSATDLYRL

-123 GSGGIWQSLAGSFSV
+123 GSGGIWQSLAGSFAV

-149 ISPADPSVE
+149 ITPADSSV
-158 RDANAA
+158 A
-164 RTAVLGPQGTT
+164 R
-175 EGARTGAGAHGAP
+175 GAEP
-188 GRAAGSSDVE
+188 GDL
-198 TTTES
+198 
-203 STTAPAASS
+203 
-212 TEPSPTPDT
+212 
-221 ADGAAHGTPDAG
+221 
-233 GYSRVPAGPAET
+233 
-245 PGSRRQSGPPAAA
+245 PPL
-258 GARPA
+258 
-263 AGAQAADPPGPGTPA
+263 
-278 PGSPRTA
+278 
-285 SIPTQPGPQN
+285 
-295 TSASGT
+295 
-301 AASASARA
+301 
-309 VRSDRAAKAA
+309 K
-319 PAPSAPPR
+319 
-327 RGGGGASTGTGTGTL
+327 
-342 APPVTSD
+342 
-349 ISPLRVGHS
+349 VGHS

-366 AQDARRWDSKY
+366 AEDARRWDSKY

-409 ALFGA
+409 GLFGA
-414 AAELTRL
+414 TAELTRL

-505 HAKANDAPA
+505 HAKAGDGHPA
-514 AGAALKAAEG
+514 EAALKAAES
-524 WLERSRDGDAD
+524 WLERSRDGDCD

-548 ADAAECHL
+548 ADAAECYR

-632 LEPYGHEPRVAELRE
+632 LEPYGDEPRVAELRE

>member
-1 MSREQR
+1 MSRELR

-60 GAAPHLIAAAIGAKL
+60 GAAPHLIAAAIGQKL

-98 FPRDVAEA
+98 FPRDVGEA
-106 VRSATELYRL
+106 VKSATELYRL

-123 GSGGIWQSLAGSFSV
+123 GGGGIWQSLAGSFAV

-149 ISPADPSVE
+149 ITPADPSVE
-158 RDANAA
+158 RLVPRPEGTAPDAAGQPDAA
-164 RTAVLGPQGTT
+164 AP
-175 EGARTGAGAHGAP
+175 GAGTAP
-188 GRAAGSSDVE
+188 GTG
-198 TTTES
+198 
-203 STTAPAASS
+203 P
-212 TEPSPTPDT
+212 
-221 ADGAAHGTPDAG
+221 G
-233 GYSRVPAGPAET
+233 AGP
-245 PGSRRQSGPPAAA
+245 
-258 GARPA
+258 RPA
-263 AGAQAADPPGPGTPA
+263 AGAAGAKP
-278 PGSPRTA
+278 
-285 SIPTQPGPQN
+285 
-295 TSASGT
+295 SGT
-301 AASASARA
+301 AAGRTSGTAGTAAAGGAGGPAGHAGPTGATGPAGQGQAGQAAA
-309 VRSDRAAKAA
+309 VGTTTAAGTAAAAAGRTTGPATGAAGPIGGAAAA
-319 PAPSAPPR
+319 PAAAAPPAGIPDDPAD
-327 RGGGGASTGTGTGTL
+327 GGHA
-342 APPVTSD
+342 
-349 ISPLRVGHS
+349 RVGHS

-366 AQDARRWDSKY
+366 AEDARRWDSKY

-414 AAELTRL
+414 TAELTRL

-481 AVERNRGLAT
+481 ALERNRGLAT

-505 HAKANDAPA
+505 HAKAGDAAA

-524 WLERSRDGDAD
+524 WLERSREGDAD

-548 ADAAECHL
+548 ADAAECYR

-574 PTEEFVRS
+574 PTEEYVRS

-632 LEPYGHEPRVAELRE
+632 LEPYGDEPRVAELRE

-653 VAPA
+653 MAPA

>member
-60 GAAPHLIAAAIGAKL
+60 GAAPHLIAAAIGQKL

-98 FPRDVAEA
+98 FPRDVGQA

-123 GSGGIWQSLAGSFSV
+123 GSGGIWQSLAGSFAV

-149 ISPADPSVE
+149 ITPADSSVA
-158 RDANAA
+158 RDAS
-164 RTAVLGPQGTT
+164 PS
-175 EGARTGAGAHGAP
+175 EGSGAP
-188 GRAAGSSDVE
+188 L
-198 TTTES
+198 
-203 STTAPAASS
+203 
-212 TEPSPTPDT
+212 
-221 ADGAAHGTPDAG
+221 
-233 GYSRVPAGPAET
+233 
-245 PGSRRQSGPPAAA
+245 
-258 GARPA
+258 
-263 AGAQAADPPGPGTPA
+263 
-278 PGSPRTA
+278 
-285 SIPTQPGPQN
+285 
-295 TSASGT
+295 
-301 AASASARA
+301 
-309 VRSDRAAKAA
+309 K
-319 PAPSAPPR
+319 
-327 RGGGGASTGTGTGTL
+327 
-342 APPVTSD
+342 
-349 ISPLRVGHS
+349 VGHS
-358 DVAKLREA
+358 DVQKLREA
-366 AQDARRWDSKY
+366 AEDARRWDSKY

-390 LRVDAAPLL
+390 LRVEAAPLL

-414 AAELTRL
+414 SAELTRL

-438 YIQALRLARAAA
+438 YVQALRLARAAA

-505 HAKANDAPA
+505 HAKAGDAPA
-514 AGAALKAAEG
+514 AGAALRAAES
-524 WLERSRDGDAD
+524 WLERARDGDGD

-548 ADAAECHL
+548 ADAAECYR

-566 FTEQALSR
+566 FTEQALSK

-632 LEPYGHEPRVAELRE
+632 LEPYGDEPRVAELRE

-653 VAPA
+653 VSPA

>member
-1 MSREQR
+1 MSRELR
-7 GPNEKLG
+7 EPNEKLG
-14 TVLALAGISNAG
+14 AVLALAGISNAG

-98 FPRDVAEA
+98 FPRDVGAA
-106 VRSATELYRL
+106 VRSATDLYRL
-116 DLAGRRA
+116 DFAGRR
-123 GSGGIWQSLAGSFSV
+123 GGGGIWQSLAGSFSV
-138 SAYATPASRWL
+138 AAYATPASRWL
-149 ISPADPSVE
+149 ISPADGSVGRE
-158 RDANAA
+158 PGPAAPDA
-164 RTAVLGPQGTT
+164 L
-175 EGARTGAGAHGAP
+175 TGAAAVATATGPRPAP
-188 GRAAGSSDVE
+188 GPAPAPTAPV
-198 TTTES
+198 
-203 STTAPAASS
+203 TAPAADGS
-212 TEPSPTPDT
+212 TAQEPPSPRGPAPEPPSTV
-221 ADGAAHGTPDAG
+221 
-233 GYSRVPAGPAET
+233 VPA
-245 PGSRRQSGPPAAA
+245 
-258 GARPA
+258 
-263 AGAQAADPPGPGTPA
+263 
-278 PGSPRTA
+278 
-285 SIPTQPGPQN
+285 QPGPE
-295 TSASGT
+295 T
-301 AASASARA
+301 
-309 VRSDRAAKAA
+309 
-319 PAPSAPPR
+319 PR
-327 RGGGGASTGTGTGTL
+327 DHAQ
-342 APPVTSD
+342 
-349 ISPLRVGHS
+349 RVGHS
-358 DVAKLREA
+358 DVTKLREA
-366 AQDARRWDSKY
+366 AEDARRWDSKY

-414 AAELTRL
+414 TAELTRL

-467 YRGFADEGVDLAQA
+467 YRDFPEEGVDLAQA

-505 HAKANDAPA
+505 HAKAGDSSA
-514 AGAALKAAEG
+514 AGAALRASEG
-524 WLERSRDGDAD
+524 WLERARDGDAD
-535 PSWLGFYSYDRFA
+535 PTWLGFYSYDRFA
-548 ADAAECHL
+548 ADAAECYR
-556 DLKAPRQVRR
+556 DLRLPRQVRR

-632 LEPYGHEPRVAELRE
+632 LEPYGDEPRVAELRE

-653 VAPA
+653 VTPA

>member
-14 TVLALAGISNAG
+14 AVLALAGISNAG
-26 LARRVNDLGAQRGLT
+26 LARRVNDLGGQRGLT

-60 GAAPHLIAAAIGAKL
+60 GAAPHLIAAAIGQKL

-91 APEVGLA
+91 TPEVGLT
-98 FPRDVAEA
+98 FPRDVGKA
-106 VRSATELYRL
+106 VKSATELYRL

-123 GSGGIWQSLAGSFSV
+123 GGGIWQSLAGSFSV
-138 SAYATPASRWL
+138 TAYATPASRWL
-149 ISPADPSVE
+149 ISPADSSVARE
-158 RDANAA
+158 LAA
-164 RTAVLGPQGTT
+164 A
-175 EGARTGAGAHGAP
+175 AP
-188 GRAAGSSDVE
+188 G
-198 TTTES
+198 
-203 STTAPAASS
+203 
-212 TEPSPTPDT
+212 
-221 ADGAAHGTPDAG
+221 DGGGTPM
-233 GYSRVPAGPAET
+233 
-245 PGSRRQSGPPAAA
+245 
-258 GARPA
+258 
-263 AGAQAADPPGPGTPA
+263 
-278 PGSPRTA
+278 
-285 SIPTQPGPQN
+285 
-295 TSASGT
+295 
-301 AASASARA
+301 
-309 VRSDRAAKAA
+309 
-319 PAPSAPPR
+319 
-327 RGGGGASTGTGTGTL
+327 
-342 APPVTSD
+342 
-349 ISPLRVGHS
+349 RVGHS
-358 DVAKLREA
+358 DVRKLREA
-366 AQDARRWDSKY
+366 AEDARRWDSKY

-390 LRVDAAPLL
+390 LRVEAAPLL
-399 LGSYSDEVGR
+399 LGAYSDDVGR

-414 AAELTRL
+414 SAELTRL

-450 DVPLGGYVLASM
+450 DVPLGGYVLATM

-467 YRGFADEGVDLAQA
+467 YRGFGDEGVDLAQA

-505 HAKANDAPA
+505 HARAHDAPA
-514 AGAALKAAEG
+514 ASAALRAAES
-524 WLERSRDGDAD
+524 WLERARPGDED
-535 PSWLGFYSYDRFA
+535 PAWLGFYSEDRFA
-548 ADAAECHL
+548 ADAAECYR
-556 DLKAPRQVRR
+556 DLKHPRQVRR

-574 PTEEFVRS
+574 PTEEYVRS

-600 DAACAA
+600 DAACEQ
-606 GTRAVEVAGRISSAR
+606 GVRAVEVAGRISSAR
-621 TTEYVRDLLHR
+621 TTEYVKDLLR
-632 LEPYGHEPRVAELRE
+632 KLEPYGDEPQVADLRE

>member
-98 FPRDVAEA
+98 FPRDVGEA
-106 VRSATELYRL
+106 VKSATELYRL

-123 GSGGIWQSLAGSFSV
+123 GGGGIWQSLAGSFAV

-149 ISPADPSVE
+149 ITPADASVE
-158 RDANAA
+158 RLFD
-164 RTAVLGPQGTT
+164 V
-175 EGARTGAGAHGAP
+175 TGGSSVSSDP
-188 GRAAGSSDVE
+188 AAGSPEAGAVTD
-198 TTTES
+198 
-203 STTAPAASS
+203 
-212 TEPSPTPDT
+212 SPET
-221 ADGAAHGTPDAG
+221 AD
-233 GYSRVPAGPAET
+233 
-245 PGSRRQSGPPAAA
+245 
-258 GARPA
+258 
-263 AGAQAADPPGPGTPA
+263 AADTPA
-278 PGSPRTA
+278 
-285 SIPTQPGPQN
+285 
-295 TSASGT
+295 
-301 AASASARA
+301 
-309 VRSDRAAKAA
+309 
-319 PAPSAPPR
+319 
-327 RGGGGASTGTGTGTL
+327 
-342 APPVTSD
+342 
-349 ISPLRVGHS
+349 RVGHS

-366 AQDARRWDSKY
+366 AEDARRWDSKY

-414 AAELTRL
+414 TAELTRL

-481 AVERNRGLAT
+481 ALERNRGLAT

-505 HAKANDAPA
+505 HAKANDAAA

-524 WLERSRDGDAD
+524 WLERSREGDGD

-548 ADAAECHL
+548 ADAAECYR

-574 PTEEFVRS
+574 PTEEYVRS

-632 LEPYGHEPRVAELRE
+632 LEPYGDEPRVMELRE

-653 VAPA
+653 MTPA

>member
-26 LARRVNDLGAQRGLT
+26 LARRVNDLGSQRGLT

-60 GAAPHLIAAAIGAKL
+60 GAAPHLIAAAIGQKL

-98 FPRDVAEA
+98 FPRDVGEA

-116 DLAGRRA
+116 DLAGRR
-123 GSGGIWQSLAGSFSV
+123 GGGGIWQSLAGSFAV

-149 ISPADPSVE
+149 ITPADPSVE
-158 RDANAA
+158 RQ
-164 RTAVLGPQGTT
+164 RPGV
-175 EGARTGAGAHGAP
+175 AG
-188 GRAAGSSDVE
+188 
-198 TTTES
+198 
-203 STTAPAASS
+203 
-212 TEPSPTPDT
+212 
-221 ADGAAHGTPDAG
+221 
-233 GYSRVPAGPAET
+233 
-245 PGSRRQSGPPAAA
+245 
-258 GARPA
+258 
-263 AGAQAADPPGPGTPA
+263 
-278 PGSPRTA
+278 
-285 SIPTQPGPQN
+285 QPG
-295 TSASGT
+295 AESGDH
-301 AASASARA
+301 A
-309 VRSDRAAKAA
+309 
-319 PAPSAPPR
+319 
-327 RGGGGASTGTGTGTL
+327 
-342 APPVTSD
+342 
-349 ISPLRVGHS
+349 RVGHS

-366 AQDARRWDSKY
+366 AEDARRWDSKY

-414 AAELTRL
+414 TAELTRL

-481 AVERNRGLAT
+481 ALERNRGLAT

-505 HAKANDAPA
+505 HAKAGDGA
-514 AGAALKAAEG
+514 AAAAALKAAEG
-524 WLERSRDGDAD
+524 WLERSREGDAD
-535 PSWLGFYSYDRFA
+535 PTWLGFYSYDRLC
-548 ADAAECHL
+548 ADAAECYR
-556 DLKAPRQVRR
+556 DLKLPRQVRR

-574 PTEEFVRS
+574 PTEEYVRS

-621 TTEYVRDLLHR
+621 TTEYVRDLLTR
-632 LEPYGHEPRVAELRE
+632 LEPYGDEPRVMELRE

>member
-14 TVLALAGISNAG
+14 AVLALAGISNAG

-60 GAAPHLIAAAIGAKL
+60 GAAPHLIAAAIGQKL

-98 FPRDVAEA
+98 FPRDVGDA
-106 VRSATELYRL
+106 VRAATDLYRL

-123 GSGGIWQSLAGSFSV
+123 GGGGIWQSLAGSFSV

-149 ISPADPSVE
+149 ITPADPSVE
-158 RDANAA
+158 REAG
-164 RTAVLGPQGTT
+164 RPGGGPGP
-175 EGARTGAGAHGAP
+175 AGA
-188 GRAAGSSDVE
+188 
-198 TTTES
+198 
-203 STTAPAASS
+203 
-212 TEPSPTPDT
+212 
-221 ADGAAHGTPDAG
+221 ADHA
-233 GYSRVPAGPAET
+233 
-245 PGSRRQSGPPAAA
+245 
-258 GARPA
+258 
-263 AGAQAADPPGPGTPA
+263 
-278 PGSPRTA
+278 
-285 SIPTQPGPQN
+285 
-295 TSASGT
+295 
-301 AASASARA
+301 
-309 VRSDRAAKAA
+309 
-319 PAPSAPPR
+319 
-327 RGGGGASTGTGTGTL
+327 
-342 APPVTSD
+342 
-349 ISPLRVGHS
+349 RVGHS

-366 AQDARRWDSKY
+366 AEDARKWDSKY

-414 AAELTRL
+414 TAELTRL

-462 SLQAT
+462 SLQAI

-481 AVERNRGLAT
+481 ALERNRGLAT

-505 HAKANDAPA
+505 HAKAGDGPAA
-514 AGAALKAAEG
+514 AGALKSAEG
-524 WLERSRDGDAD
+524 WLERSREGDAD
-535 PSWLGFYSYDRFA
+535 PTWLGFYSYDRFC
-548 ADAAECHL
+548 ADAAECYR
-556 DLKAPRQVRR
+556 DLRMPREVRR

-632 LEPYGHEPRVAELRE
+632 LEPYGDEPRVMELRE

>member
-60 GAAPHLIAAAIGAKL
+60 GAAPHLIAAAIGQKL

-98 FPRDVAEA
+98 FPRDVGEA

-123 GSGGIWQSLAGSFSV
+123 GGGGIWQSLAGSFAV

-149 ISPADPSVE
+149 ITPADASVE
-158 RDANAA
+158 RLM
-164 RTAVLGPQGTT
+164 R
-175 EGARTGAGAHGAP
+175 R
-188 GRAAGSSDVE
+188 S
-198 TTTES
+198 
-203 STTAPAASS
+203 
-212 TEPSPTPDT
+212 
-221 ADGAAHGTPDAG
+221 G
-233 GYSRVPAGPAET
+233 G
-245 PGSRRQSGPPAAA
+245 AA
-258 GARPA
+258 GAAGATSPGA
-263 AGAQAADPPGPGTPA
+263 AGPDEPAEGPET
-278 PGSPRTA
+278 GSHA
-285 SIPTQPGPQN
+285 
-295 TSASGT
+295 
-301 AASASARA
+301 
-309 VRSDRAAKAA
+309 
-319 PAPSAPPR
+319 
-327 RGGGGASTGTGTGTL
+327 
-342 APPVTSD
+342 
-349 ISPLRVGHS
+349 RVGHS

-366 AQDARRWDSKY
+366 AEDARRWDSKY

-414 AAELTRL
+414 TAELTRL

-481 AVERNRGLAT
+481 ALERNRGLAT

-505 HAKANDAPA
+505 HAKANDGA
-514 AGAALKAAEG
+514 AAAAALKAAEG
-524 WLERSRDGDAD
+524 WLERSREGDPD
-535 PSWLGFYSYDRFA
+535 PTWLGFYSYDRFC
-548 ADAAECHL
+548 ADAAECYR

-632 LEPYGHEPRVAELRE
+632 LEPYGDEPRVVELRE

-653 VAPA
+653 MAPA

>member
-7 GPNEKLG
+7 GPNDKLG

-98 FPRDVAEA
+98 FPRDVGEA

-149 ISPADPSVE
+149 ISPADPSVA
-158 RDANAA
+158 RASTAA
-164 RTAVLGPQGTT
+164 VAAILGTPGGASSGTHGTESAQGASGAQGTSNAPSPPLPP
-175 EGARTGAGAHGAP
+175 GAAPSPGAALRPGAP
-188 GRAAGSSDVE
+188 GQQGRSGSAPAPDASGRTAGTAAGHH
-198 TTTES
+198 
-203 STTAPAASS
+203 APAGSGASLL
-212 TEPSPTPDT
+212 
-221 ADGAAHGTPDAG
+221 
-233 GYSRVPAGPAET
+233 
-245 PGSRRQSGPPAAA
+245 SGH
-258 GARPA
+258 
-263 AGAQAADPPGPGTPA
+263 
-278 PGSPRTA
+278 SL
-285 SIPTQPGPQN
+285 SIPAQPGPD
-295 TSASGT
+295 SAH
-301 AASASARA
+301 A
-309 VRSDRAAKAA
+309 V
-319 PAPSAPPR
+319 
-327 RGGGGASTGTGTGTL
+327 
-342 APPVTSD
+342 
-349 ISPLRVGHS
+349 SPLRVGHS
-358 DVAKLREA
+358 DVSKLREA

-556 DLKAPRQVRR
+556 DLKSPRQVRR

-632 LEPYGHEPRVAELRE
+632 LEPYGDEPRVVELRE

>member
-1 MSREQR
+1 MSRELR
-7 GPNEKLG
+7 EPNEKLG
-14 TVLALAGISNAG
+14 AVLALAGISNAG

-98 FPRDVAEA
+98 FPRDVGEA
-106 VRSATELYRL
+106 VRSATDLYRL
-116 DLAGRRA
+116 DLAGRRGGA
-123 GSGGIWQSLAGSFSV
+123 GGGGGIWQSLAGSFAV

-149 ISPADPSVE
+149 ISPADGSVAREPAAPSRATVASRE
-158 RDANAA
+158 
-164 RTAVLGPQGTT
+164 P
-175 EGARTGAGAHGAP
+175 
-188 GRAAGSSDVE
+188 AAG
-198 TTTES
+198 
-203 STTAPAASS
+203 TASPSPMSASS
-212 TEPSPTPDT
+212 ASSSSSP
-221 ADGAAHGTPDAG
+221 ASASASSSSSSGL
-233 GYSRVPAGPAET
+233 PAQSSGET
-245 PGSRRQSGPPAAA
+245 PHAPPGQMPPAAA
-258 GARPA
+258 A
-263 AGAQAADPPGPGTPA
+263 AGAVPAAVAGLYDPA
-278 PGSPRTA
+278 P
-285 SIPTQPGPQN
+285 Q
-295 TSASGT
+295 
-301 AASASARA
+301 
-309 VRSDRAAKAA
+309 
-319 PAPSAPPR
+319 
-327 RGGGGASTGTGTGTL
+327 
-342 APPVTSD
+342 
-349 ISPLRVGHS
+349 RVGHS
-358 DVAKLREA
+358 DVTKLREA
-366 AQDARRWDSKY
+366 AEDARRWDSKY

-399 LGSYSDEVGR
+399 LGSYSDDVGR

-414 AAELTRL
+414 TAELTRL

-467 YRGFADEGVDLAQA
+467 YRDFPDEGVDLAQA

-505 HAKANDAPA
+505 HAKAGDSAA
-514 AGAALKAAEG
+514 AGAALRAAEG
-524 WLERSRDGDAD
+524 WLERAREGDPD
-535 PSWLGFYSYDRFA
+535 PTWLGFYSYDRFA
-548 ADAAECHL
+548 ADAAECYR
-556 DLKAPRQVRR
+556 DLKLPRQVRR

-574 PTEEFVRS
+574 PTEEYVRS

-632 LEPYGHEPRVAELRE
+632 LEPYGDEPRVAELRE

-653 VAPA
+653 VAQA

>member
-14 TVLALAGISNAG
+14 AVLALAGISNAG

-60 GAAPHLIAAAIGAKL
+60 GAAPHLIAAAIGQKL

-98 FPRDVAEA
+98 FPRDVGQA

-123 GSGGIWQSLAGSFSV
+123 GGGGIWQSLAGSFAV

-149 ISPADPSVE
+149 ITPADSSVA
-158 RDANAA
+158 RD
-164 RTAVLGPQGTT
+164 V
-175 EGARTGAGAHGAP
+175 
-188 GRAAGSSDVE
+188 
-198 TTTES
+198 
-203 STTAPAASS
+203 
-212 TEPSPTPDT
+212 
-221 ADGAAHGTPDAG
+221 
-233 GYSRVPAGPAET
+233 GPAE
-245 PGSRRQSGPPAAA
+245 GS
-258 GARPA
+258 GA
-263 AGAQAADPPGPGTPA
+263 
-278 PGSPRTA
+278 
-285 SIPTQPGPQN
+285 
-295 TSASGT
+295 
-301 AASASARA
+301 
-309 VRSDRAAKAA
+309 
-319 PAPSAPPR
+319 
-327 RGGGGASTGTGTGTL
+327 
-342 APPVTSD
+342 
-349 ISPLRVGHS
+349 PLKVGHS
-358 DVAKLREA
+358 DVRKLREA
-366 AQDARRWDSKY
+366 AEDARRWDSKY

-390 LRVDAAPLL
+390 LRVEAAPLL

-414 AAELTRL
+414 SAELTRL

-467 YRGFADEGVDLAQA
+467 YRGFGDEGVDLAQA
-481 AVERNRGLAT
+481 ALERNRGLAT

-505 HAKANDAPA
+505 HARANDAVA
-514 AGAALKAAEG
+514 AGAALKAAES
-524 WLERSRDGDAD
+524 WLERARPGDSD

-548 ADAAECHL
+548 ADAAECYR
-556 DLKAPRQVRR
+556 DLKAPGQVRR
-566 FTEQALSR
+566 FTEQALSQ

-600 DAACAA
+600 DAACEQ
-606 GTRAVEVAGRISSAR
+606 GVRAVEVAGRISSAR
-621 TTEYVRDLLHR
+621 TTEYVKDLLHR
-632 LEPYGHEPRVAELRE
+632 LEPYGDEPRVVELRE

-653 VAPA
+653 VTPA

>member
-14 TVLALAGISNAG
+14 AVLALAGISNAG

-60 GAAPHLIAAAIGAKL
+60 GAAPHLIAAAIGQKL

-98 FPRDVAEA
+98 FPRDVAQA
-106 VRSATELYRL
+106 VKSATELYRL

-123 GSGGIWQSLAGSFSV
+123 GSGGIWQSLAGSFAV

-149 ISPADPSVE
+149 ITPADSSVARE
-158 RDANAA
+158 ASAA
-164 RTAVLGPQGTT
+164 
-175 EGARTGAGAHGAP
+175 EGSGAP
-188 GRAAGSSDVE
+188 L
-198 TTTES
+198 
-203 STTAPAASS
+203 
-212 TEPSPTPDT
+212 
-221 ADGAAHGTPDAG
+221 
-233 GYSRVPAGPAET
+233 
-245 PGSRRQSGPPAAA
+245 
-258 GARPA
+258 
-263 AGAQAADPPGPGTPA
+263 
-278 PGSPRTA
+278 
-285 SIPTQPGPQN
+285 
-295 TSASGT
+295 
-301 AASASARA
+301 
-309 VRSDRAAKAA
+309 K
-319 PAPSAPPR
+319 
-327 RGGGGASTGTGTGTL
+327 
-342 APPVTSD
+342 
-349 ISPLRVGHS
+349 VGHS
-358 DVAKLREA
+358 DVQKLREA
-366 AQDARRWDSKY
+366 AEDARRWDSKY

-390 LRVDAAPLL
+390 LRVEAAPLL

-414 AAELTRL
+414 SAELTRL

-467 YRGFADEGVDLAQA
+467 YRGFGDEGVDLAQA
-481 AVERNRGLAT
+481 ALERNRGLAT

-505 HAKANDAPA
+505 HARAGDAQA

-524 WLERSRDGDAD
+524 WLERSRPGDND
-535 PSWLGFYSYDRFA
+535 PSWLGFYGYDRFA
-548 ADAAECHL
+548 ADAAECYR

-566 FTEQALSR
+566 FTEQALSK

-600 DAACAA
+600 DAACEQ
-606 GTRAVEVAGRISSAR
+606 GVRAVEVAGRISSAR
-621 TTEYVRDLLHR
+621 TTEYVKDLLHR
-632 LEPYGHEPRVAELRE
+632 LEPYGDEPRVVELRE

-653 VAPA
+653 MAPA

>member
-98 FPRDVAEA
+98 FPRDVAAA
-106 VRSATELYRL
+106 VKSATELYRL

-123 GSGGIWQSLAGSFSV
+123 GGGGIWQSLAGSFAV

-149 ISPADPSVE
+149 ITPADPSVE
-158 RDANAA
+158 R
-164 RTAVLGPQGTT
+164 LP
-175 EGARTGAGAHGAP
+175 
-188 GRAAGSSDVE
+188 
-198 TTTES
+198 
-203 STTAPAASS
+203 
-212 TEPSPTPDT
+212 
-221 ADGAAHGTPDAG
+221 
-233 GYSRVPAGPAET
+233 
-245 PGSRRQSGPPAAA
+245 
-258 GARPA
+258 
-263 AGAQAADPPGPGTPA
+263 
-278 PGSPRTA
+278 
-285 SIPTQPGPQN
+285 
-295 TSASGT
+295 
-301 AASASARA
+301 
-309 VRSDRAAKAA
+309 
-319 PAPSAPPR
+319 
-327 RGGGGASTGTGTGTL
+327 GGGAAATA
-342 APPVTSD
+342 APNGPGGAVEVPVEDVSA
-349 ISPLRVGHS
+349 RVGHS

-366 AQDARRWDSKY
+366 AEDARRWDSKY

-414 AAELTRL
+414 TAELTRL

-462 SLQAT
+462 SLQSI

-481 AVERNRGLAT
+481 ALERNRGLAT

-505 HAKANDAPA
+505 HAKANDAAA
-514 AGAALKAAEG
+514 AGAALKSAEG
-524 WLERSRDGDAD
+524 WLERSRDGDPD
-535 PSWLGFYSYDRFA
+535 PSWLGFYSYDRFC
-548 ADAAECHL
+548 ADAAECYR

-632 LEPYGHEPRVAELRE
+632 LEPYGDEPRVVELRE

>member
-1 MSREQR
+1 MSRELR
-7 GPNEKLG
+7 EPNEKLG
-14 TVLALAGISNAG
+14 AVLALAGISNAG

-98 FPRDVAEA
+98 FPRDVGAA
-106 VRSATELYRL
+106 VRSATDLYRL
-116 DLAGRRA
+116 DLAGRR
-123 GSGGIWQSLAGSFSV
+123 GGGGIWQSLAGSFAV

-149 ISPADPSVE
+149 ISPADSSVARE
-158 RDANAA
+158 PAPARAA
-164 RTAVLGPQGTT
+164 SAPGTPP
-175 EGARTGAGAHGAP
+175 EGLGAGPPSSVVPAQPGA
-188 GRAAGSSDVE
+188 E
-198 TTTES
+198 TPQAPREQGLVPAV
-203 STTAPAASS
+203 APAAV
-212 TEPSPTPDT
+212 TPSDL
-221 ADGAAHGTPDAG
+221 
-233 GYSRVPAGPAET
+233 
-245 PGSRRQSGPPAAA
+245 
-258 GARPA
+258 
-263 AGAQAADPPGPGTPA
+263 
-278 PGSPRTA
+278 SP
-285 SIPTQPGPQN
+285 Q
-295 TSASGT
+295 
-301 AASASARA
+301 
-309 VRSDRAAKAA
+309 
-319 PAPSAPPR
+319 
-327 RGGGGASTGTGTGTL
+327 
-342 APPVTSD
+342 
-349 ISPLRVGHS
+349 RVGHS
-358 DVAKLREA
+358 DVTKLREA
-366 AQDARRWDSKY
+366 AEDARRWDSKY

-414 AAELTRL
+414 TAELTRL

-467 YRGFADEGVDLAQA
+467 YRDFPDEGVDLAQA

-505 HAKANDAPA
+505 HAKAGDSAA
-514 AGAALKAAEG
+514 AGAALRAAEG
-524 WLERSRDGDAD
+524 WLERAREGDAD
-535 PSWLGFYSYDRFA
+535 PTWLGFYSHDRFA
-548 ADAAECHL
+548 ADAAECYR
-556 DLKAPRQVRR
+556 DLKLPRQVRR

-574 PTEEFVRS
+574 PTEEYARS

-621 TTEYVRDLLHR
+621 TNEYVRDLLHR
-632 LEPYGHEPRVAELRE
+632 LEPYGDEPRVAELRE

-653 VAPA
+653 VAPASPPRPPDGVGGGGMEGGGGGAVA

>member
-98 FPRDVAEA
+98 FPRDVSAA
-106 VRSATELYRL
+106 VKSATELYRL

-123 GSGGIWQSLAGSFSV
+123 GGGGIWQSLAGSFAV

-149 ISPADPSVE
+149 ITPADPTV
-158 RDANAA
+158 A
-164 RTAVLGPQGTT
+164 RMPDGGP
-175 EGARTGAGAHGAP
+175 EN
-188 GRAAGSSDVE
+188 
-198 TTTES
+198 
-203 STTAPAASS
+203 APAD
-212 TEPSPTPDT
+212 E
-221 ADGAAHGTPDAG
+221 
-233 GYSRVPAGPAET
+233 
-245 PGSRRQSGPPAAA
+245 
-258 GARPA
+258 
-263 AGAQAADPPGPGTPA
+263 
-278 PGSPRTA
+278 
-285 SIPTQPGPQN
+285 IPT
-295 TSASGT
+295 
-301 AASASARA
+301 
-309 VRSDRAAKAA
+309 
-319 PAPSAPPR
+319 
-327 RGGGGASTGTGTGTL
+327 
-342 APPVTSD
+342 
-349 ISPLRVGHS
+349 RVGHS

-414 AAELTRL
+414 TAELTRL

-462 SLQAT
+462 SLQAI

-481 AVERNRGLAT
+481 ALERNRGLAT

-505 HAKANDAPA
+505 HAKAGDGVA

-524 WLERSRDGDAD
+524 WLERARDGDPD
-535 PSWLGFYSYDRFA
+535 PNWLGFYTYDRFC
-548 ADAAECHL
+548 ADAAECYR
-556 DLKAPRQVRR
+556 DLKAPRQVKR

-606 GTRAVEVAGRISSAR
+606 GTMAVEVAGRISSAR

-653 VAPA
+653 MAPV

>member
-1 MSREQR
+1 MSREPR

-60 GAAPHLIAAAIGAKL
+60 GSAPHLIAAAIGSKL

-98 FPRDVAEA
+98 FPRDVGAA

-123 GSGGIWQSLAGSFSV
+123 GGGIWQSLAGSFAV
-138 SAYATPASRWL
+138 SAYTTPASRWL
-149 ISPADPSVE
+149 ITPADPSAG
-158 RDANAA
+158 RD
-164 RTAVLGPQGTT
+164 
-175 EGARTGAGAHGAP
+175 
-188 GRAAGSSDVE
+188 
-198 TTTES
+198 
-203 STTAPAASS
+203 
-212 TEPSPTPDT
+212 TPE
-221 ADGAAHGTPDAG
+221 
-233 GYSRVPAGPAET
+233 AET
-245 PGSRRQSGPPAAA
+245 AAA
-258 GARPA
+258 GDLPA
-263 AGAQAADPPGPGTPA
+263 Q
-278 PGSPRTA
+278 
-285 SIPTQPGPQN
+285 
-295 TSASGT
+295 
-301 AASASARA
+301 
-309 VRSDRAAKAA
+309 
-319 PAPSAPPR
+319 
-327 RGGGGASTGTGTGTL
+327 
-342 APPVTSD
+342 
-349 ISPLRVGHS
+349 RVGHS

-366 AQDARRWDSKY
+366 AEDARRWDSKY

-399 LGSYSDEVGR
+399 LGSYGDAVGR

-414 AAELTRL
+414 TAELTRL
-421 AGWMA
+421 AGWMS

-462 SLQAT
+462 GLQAI

-481 AVERNRGLAT
+481 ALERNRGLAT

-505 HAKANDAPA
+505 HAKAGDAQA
-514 AGAALKAAEG
+514 AGAALRSSES
-524 WLERSRDGDAD
+524 WLERSREGDAD
-535 PSWLGFYSYDRFA
+535 PAWLGFYSYDRFA
-548 ADAAECHL
+548 ADAAECYR
-556 DLKAPRQVRR
+556 DLRAPRQVRR

-574 PTEEFVRS
+574 PTEEYVRS

-600 DAACAA
+600 DAACAQGA
-606 GTRAVEVAGRISSAR
+606 RALEVAGRISSAR
-621 TTEYVRDLLHR
+621 TTEYVRDLLNR
-632 LEPYGHEPRVAELRE
+632 LEPYGDEPRVAELRE
-647 RARPLL
+647 RAKPLL
-653 VAPA
+653 TAPV

>member
-1 MSREQR
+1 MNAKEPR

-14 TVLALAGISNAG
+14 ALLALAGISNAG

-48 VARWVSKGMVPQ
+48 VARWVTKGMVPQ

-80 LHEIGLADADP
+80 LHEIGLADSDP

-98 FPRDVAEA
+98 FPRDIAAA
-106 VRSATELYRL
+106 VRSATELYRM
-116 DLAGRRA
+116 DHAGRRA
-123 GSGGIWQSLAGSFSV
+123 GGGGIWQSLAGSFAV

-149 ISPADPSVE
+149 ITPADSSV
-158 RDANAA
+158 A
-164 RTAVLGPQGTT
+164 RSGEDGGTT
-175 EGARTGAGAHGAP
+175 
-188 GRAAGSSDVE
+188 V
-198 TTTES
+198 
-203 STTAPAASS
+203 
-212 TEPSPTPDT
+212 
-221 ADGAAHGTPDAG
+221 
-233 GYSRVPAGPAET
+233 
-245 PGSRRQSGPPAAA
+245 
-258 GARPA
+258 
-263 AGAQAADPPGPGTPA
+263 
-278 PGSPRTA
+278 
-285 SIPTQPGPQN
+285 
-295 TSASGT
+295 
-301 AASASARA
+301 
-309 VRSDRAAKAA
+309 
-319 PAPSAPPR
+319 
-327 RGGGGASTGTGTGTL
+327 
-342 APPVTSD
+342 
-349 ISPLRVGHS
+349 RVGHS
-358 DVAKLREA
+358 DVAKLKDA
-366 AQDARRWDSKY
+366 AQEARRWDSKY
-377 GGGDWRS
+377 GGGDWRA

-409 ALFGA
+409 SLFGA
-414 AAELTRL
+414 TSELTRL

-467 YRGFADEGVDLAQA
+467 YRGYADEGVDLAQA
-481 AVERNRGLAT
+481 ALERNRGLAT
-491 ARTMSFFRLVEARA
+491 ARTMSFFHMIEARA
-505 HAKANDAPA
+505 HARAGEDKA
-514 AGAALKAAEG
+514 AGAALAAAEG
-524 WLERSRDGDAD
+524 WLERSRDGDPD
-535 PSWLGFYSYDRFA
+535 PSWLDFYAYDRLA
-548 ADAAECHL
+548 ADAAECYR

-566 FTEQALSR
+566 FTEQALSK
-574 PTEEFVRS
+574 PTEAFVRS

-600 DAACAA
+600 DAACEA

-632 LEPYGHEPRVAELRE
+632 MEAYGNEPQVVELRE

>member
-1 MSREQR
+1 MSRDIR

-60 GAAPHLIAAAIGAKL
+60 GAAPHLIASAIGSKL

-80 LHEIGLADADP
+80 LHEIGLGDADP
-91 APEVGLA
+91 APEVGLT
-98 FPRDVAEA
+98 FPRDVGAA
-106 VRSATELYRL
+106 VRSATDLYRL

-123 GSGGIWQSLAGSFSV
+123 GGGGIWQSLAGSFAV

-149 ISPADPSVE
+149 ISPADSSVA
-158 RDANAA
+158 RNAVEA
-164 RTAVLGPQGTT
+164 A
-175 EGARTGAGAHGAP
+175 EAG
-188 GRAAGSSDVE
+188 E
-198 TTTES
+198 KE
-203 STTAPAASS
+203 
-212 TEPSPTPDT
+212 
-221 ADGAAHGTPDAG
+221 
-233 GYSRVPAGPAET
+233 
-245 PGSRRQSGPPAAA
+245 
-258 GARPA
+258 
-263 AGAQAADPPGPGTPA
+263 
-278 PGSPRTA
+278 
-285 SIPTQPGPQN
+285 
-295 TSASGT
+295 
-301 AASASARA
+301 AASAA
-309 VRSDRAAKAA
+309 DAAT
-319 PAPSAPPR
+319 PQH
-327 RGGGGASTGTGTGTL
+327 
-342 APPVTSD
+342 
-349 ISPLRVGHS
+349 VGHS
-358 DVAKLREA
+358 DVSKLREA
-366 AQDARRWDSKY
+366 AEDARRWDSKY

-399 LGSYSDEVGR
+399 LASYSDEVGR

-414 AAELTRL
+414 TSELTRL

-481 AVERNRGLAT
+481 ALERNRGLAT

-505 HAKANDAPA
+505 QAKAGEARA
-514 AGAALKAAEG
+514 CEVALKAAEG
-524 WLERSRDGDAD
+524 WLERSRGGDAD
-535 PSWLGFYSYDRFA
+535 PSWLDFYSYERFA
-548 ADAAECHL
+548 ADAAECYR
-556 DLKAPRQVRR
+556 DLRLPRQVRR

-632 LEPYGHEPRVAELRE
+632 LEPYGDEPRVVELRE

-653 VAPA
+653 AAPA

>member
-98 FPRDVAEA
+98 FPRDVGEA

-123 GSGGIWQSLAGSFSV
+123 GGGGIWQSLAGSFSV

-149 ISPADPSVE
+149 ISPADASVA
-158 RDANAA
+158 RDSSAA
-164 RTAVLGPQGTT
+164 EAAILGTQSAP
-175 EGARTGAGAHGAP
+175 GAQRGASAGAAPGVPSTAGAP
-188 GRAAGSSDVE
+188 GTPG
-198 TTTES
+198 
-203 STTAPAASS
+203 APAL
-212 TEPSPTPDT
+212 
-221 ADGAAHGTPDAG
+221 
-233 GYSRVPAGPAET
+233 
-245 PGSRRQSGPPAAA
+245 PG
-258 GARPA
+258 
-263 AGAQAADPPGPGTPA
+263 
-278 PGSPRTA
+278 
-285 SIPTQPGPQN
+285 QPGPDSM
-295 TSASGT
+295 T
-301 AASASARA
+301 
-309 VRSDRAAKAA
+309 
-319 PAPSAPPR
+319 
-327 RGGGGASTGTGTGTL
+327 
-342 APPVTSD
+342 D

-358 DVAKLREA
+358 DVTKLREA

-505 HAKANDAPA
+505 HAKASDAPA
-514 AGAALKAAEG
+514 AGAALKAAES

-548 ADAAECHL
+548 ADAAECYR

-632 LEPYGHEPRVAELRE
+632 LEPYGDEPRVAELRE